1 MRPLLPLAALLA
13 LGCLGCSKGESDL
26 TETDKTKM
34 DSLFKGGIKNP
45 PDAKPGER
53 GSEGT
58 PMNAADK

>member
-1 MRPLLPLAALLA
+1 MKRFLLPVLA
-13 LGCLGCSKGESDL
+13 LMSLFGCSKNESDL
-26 TETDKTKM
+26 TATDRQKM
-34 DSLFKGGIKNP
+34 DKLFTEGVKNT

>member
-1 MRPLLPLAALLA
+1 MKRIFLPLLASMALF
-13 LGCLGCSKGESDL
+13 GCSSNESDL
-26 TETDKTKM
+26 TPTDRQKM
-34 DSLFKGGIKNP
+34 DKLFTEGVKHQ